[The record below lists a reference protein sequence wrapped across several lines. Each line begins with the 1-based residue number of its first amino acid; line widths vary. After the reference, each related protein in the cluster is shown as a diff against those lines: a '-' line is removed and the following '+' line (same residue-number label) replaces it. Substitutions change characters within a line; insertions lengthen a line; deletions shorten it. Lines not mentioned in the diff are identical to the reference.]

1 MRSTSG
7 LSRSHLREYGQPY
20 FKSSTY
26 RMSAKSLSRAL
37 RKRKVAERGQST
49 TKTIAQLG
57 VLTAMALT
65 IFVVEMQI
73 PPLVPIPGIK
83 LGLANIITMYAIY
96 YYRPREVMGIVFTR
110 IFLGAIFGGNL
121 SALMYSF
128 AGSTLCLLGMLPLH
142 KVLPKKFIWLNSMIG
157 AVLHNVGQFCVALL
171 VMGEAIIAYLPFLMV
186 SGFITGIFTGLCAQI
201 LVFKLNKNKIEK
213 ELRR

>member
-1 MRSTSG
+1 MKNR
-7 LSRSHLREYGQPY
+7 R
-20 FKSSTY
+20 
-26 RMSAKSLSRAL
+26 
-37 RKRKVAERGQST
+37 ST
-49 TKTIAQLG
+49 TKTLAQLG
-57 VLTAMALT
+57 VLTAVALT
-65 IFVVEMQI
+65 IFVVELQV

-96 YYRPREVMGIVFTR
+96 YYRPREVMGIVFAKN
-110 IFLGAIFGGNL
+110 FLGAIFGGNV

-157 AVLHNVGQFCVALL
+157 ATLHNTGQFCVALFI
-171 VMGEAIIAYLPFLMV
+171 MGNAIVTYLPILML
-186 SGFITGIFTGLCAQI
+186 SGFITGLFTGMCAQI

-213 ELRR
+213 EIRR

>member
-1 MRSTSG
+1 MRTTSG

-26 RMSAKSLSRAL
+26 RMSAKSLNRAL

-110 IFLGAIFGGNL
+110 IFLG
-121 SALMYSF
+121 
-128 AGSTLCLLGMLPLH
+128 
-142 KVLPKKFIWLNSMIG
+142 
-157 AVLHNVGQFCVALL
+157 
-171 VMGEAIIAYLPFLMV
+171 
-186 SGFITGIFTGLCAQI
+186 GLCSQDVSAGRNEHQN
-201 LVFKLNKNKIEK
+201 VFLQAEDPS
-213 ELRR
+213 